1 MWGPMICLICR
12 SYLNHKL
19 IKVRGGVT
27 KKKPENLGKIP
38 KGGGI
43 KKNRRKF
50 PISIWEFDKP
60 RGGLNFSKMSEFQLF
75 DSVVC
80 NITFIRNV

>member
-27 KKKPENLGKIP
+27 KKNGKIWEKFP
-38 KGGGI
+38 KGGGVE
-43 KKNRRKF
+43 KADGNSQF
-50 PISIWEFDKP
+50 QFGNCENPG
-60 RGGLNFSKMSEFQLF
+60 GGLDFSEMSEL
-75 DSVVC
+75 
-80 NITFIRNV
+80 